1 MQNHPVWKRSRYVIL
16 LAACLV
22 AVVPAFSQSE
32 EAPAAEVSDA
42 ENGKTQGK
50 ADAHGSALWIIPGLL
65 LPGVSLILPWVFS
78 PKVPADNLIGKS
90 DEFVAAYRAAYI
102 RQKRLGNFWWT
113 LAGTGTTVLVVGV
126 AVIVVAA
133 QAAEGTATACGG
145 AMGDACGNVLT
156 EACSGMTPS
165 CSSPSIGCSG
175 LGFLPRAALTAL
187 APP

>member
-16 LAACLV
+16 LAAFLV

-32 EAPAAEVSDA
+32 GAPVSEA
-42 ENGKTQGK
+42 ENGKIQGK

-90 DEFVAAYRAAYI
+90 DEFVAAYREAYI
-102 RQKRLGNFWWT
+102 RQKKLGNFWWT
-113 LAGTGTTVLVVGV
+113 LAGTGTTVVVVGV

-145 AMGDACGNVLT
+145 SIGDACGNVMS
-156 EACSGMTPS
+156 EACSSMTPS
-165 CSSPSIGCSG
+165 CSSPSIGCSS
-175 LGFLPRAALTAL
+175 LGFLPQAAFTAL